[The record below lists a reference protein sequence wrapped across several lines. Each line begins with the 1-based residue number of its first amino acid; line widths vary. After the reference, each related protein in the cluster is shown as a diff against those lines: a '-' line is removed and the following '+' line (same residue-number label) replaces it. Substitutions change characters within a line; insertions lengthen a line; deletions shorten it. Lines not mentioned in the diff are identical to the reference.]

1 MVRFVDRLVQDGID
15 APIDLIVDPSER
27 DLVDIRHKRLC
38 HHWWAALRKRGGLPR
53 RDEISAPFLAEIA
66 DHSVVLARQGDDF
79 RYERFGRALART
91 YGIDMTGKQLGDY
104 PEPVAKLFRAIYHL
118 CEVKRFPVYSRHM
131 SATAAPVDHW
141 LRLIVPLDQK
151 GGGQTTHLLGCSIA
165 VKAVKQS

>member
-15 APIDLIVDPSER
+15 APVDLIVDPNER

-38 HHWWAALRKRGGLPR
+38 HHWWAALRKRGSLPAR
-53 RDEISAPFLAEIA
+53 SEISAPFLAEIA
-66 DHSVVLARQGDDF
+66 DHLVLLTRHGDDF
-79 RYERFGRALART
+79 RYEQFGRALART
-91 YGIDMTGKQLGDY
+91 YGIDMTGKVLGDY
-104 PEPVAKLFRAIYHL
+104 PGPVATLFRSIYHT
-118 CEVKRFPVYSRHM
+118 CEMKRVPVYSRHM

-165 VKAVKQS
+165 VKTAKKP